1 MRTPFDATRDV
12 GDRVL
17 IAAAS
22 RVANCIANCVA
33 KYGSGEICCEPW
45 VTGLTRQRADFA
57 QRRVSIGKKTVGRA
71 LRASV

>member
-1 MRTPFDATRDV
+1 MRTPIDATRDV

-17 IAAAS
+17 VAAAS
-22 RVANCIANCVA
+22 RVANCVA